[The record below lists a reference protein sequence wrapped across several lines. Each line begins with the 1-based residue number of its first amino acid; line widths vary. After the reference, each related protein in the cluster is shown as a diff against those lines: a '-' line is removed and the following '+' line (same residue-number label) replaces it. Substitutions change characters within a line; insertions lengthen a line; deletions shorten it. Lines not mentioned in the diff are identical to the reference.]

1 MSKRMKWLIVITAF
15 IFVGIVGI
23 PEAYS
28 YLTKRN
34 YESEAV
40 TSDEIPDGHEVAT
53 LAGGC
58 FWCMEPPFEKLKGI
72 QGVVSGYTGGEIENP
87 TYEEVSSGK
96 TGHIEAVQVYYDPNV
111 ISYEQILEVFWRQI
125 NPTDDE
131 GQFVDRG
138 FQYTT
143 AIFYHSEEQK
153 EAAEQSKQELASSE
167 RFEQEIVTPI
177 DKAEKFYR
185 AEEYHQDYYKKN
197 EWRYDYYR
205 GNSGRDEF
213 LEETWGDDRQL
224 ELPKKQK

>member
-1 MSKRMKWLIVITAF
+1 
-15 IFVGIVGI
+15 
-23 PEAYS
+23 
-28 YLTKRN
+28 
-34 YESEAV
+34 
-40 TSDEIPDGHEVAT
+40 
-53 LAGGC
+53 
-58 FWCMEPPFEKLKGI
+58 MEPPFEKLKGI
-72 QGVVSGYTGGEIENP
+72 QEVVSGYTGGETENP
-87 TYEEVSSGK
+87 SYEEVSSGK

-111 ISYEQILEVFWRQI
+111 ISYEKILEVFWRQV
-125 NPTDDE
+125 NPTDDQ

-153 EAAEQSKQELASSE
+153 EAAEQSKQEMASSE
-167 RFEQEIVTPI
+167 RFEKEIVTLI
-177 DKAEKFYR
+177 DEAEKFYR

-205 GNSGRDEF
+205 SNSGRDEF